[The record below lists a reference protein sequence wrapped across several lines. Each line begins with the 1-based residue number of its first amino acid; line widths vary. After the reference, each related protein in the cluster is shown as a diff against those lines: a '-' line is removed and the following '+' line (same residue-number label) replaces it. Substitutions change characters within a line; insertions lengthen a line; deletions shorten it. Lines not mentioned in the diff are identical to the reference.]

1 MKKVLIREEFASAF
15 AIGLIVVAIAVGAVL
30 FMQRGAHMDLTGPM
44 SVRVLPTSDN
54 DALAMVNLRITNP
67 SDYPFEVRNV
77 TVILE
82 TKAGEF
88 PREIVSRSD
97 TERLFSTMPEAG
109 PAHPTLYT
117 KAIIPPHTTTDYT
130 VAAQFNAPERI
141 LHDRKR
147 FVVKIEEI
155 DGKTAEFSEK

>member
-1 MKKVLIREEFASAF
+1 MKKGLIREEFAGAF
-15 AIGLIVVAIAVGAVL
+15 GIGLVAVAIAVGAVL

-44 SVRVLPTSDN
+44 SIRILPTSDN
-54 DALAMVNLRITNP
+54 DALALANLRITNP

-88 PREIVSRSD
+88 PREIISRSD
-97 TERLFSTMPEAG
+97 TQRLFETTPEAG
-109 PAHPTLYT
+109 PPHPTLYA
-117 KAIIPPHTTTDYT
+117 KATIAPHTTTEYT
-130 VAAQFNAPERI
+130 IAAQFNAPERI
-141 LHDRKR
+141 LKDRKR

-155 DGKTAEFSEK
+155 DGKIAEFSEK